1 MTKKEFAQGFWHIFR
16 SYWKSEEKKPALGL
30 LAVVISLN
38 FAMVYLVVLINR
50 WYNEF
55 YNALQAYEGALF
67 WPLIGKFTFLA
78 LLHIVIAVYAIYL
91 QQLLQI
97 RWRTYMT
104 RRYLTSWLDD
114 EAYYRLQVMK
124 SDMDN
129 PEQRIQDDI
138 NQFVA
143 LTLGLL
149 VGILKQITTLGAF
162 AVVLWNLSGVL
173 EIPFGGA
180 TFHIYGYMLW
190 FSLLYSG
197 LGTWLAHLVGR
208 RLIRLNYDQQRY
220 EADFRYAMTRVR
232 ENGESIAFYRGEAA
246 EHTGFLAH
254 FKEVVKNFRALMK
267 QTKYLN
273 FYANF
278 YAQLA
283 IIAPLILA
291 APRYFS
297 GAMQLGGLMQTI
309 TAFGRVQDALSYFVT
324 VYDTVAQLIAV
335 THRLLGFTSHLDE
348 VKALSPAVERQ
359 DSLRPELVFSDIRVA
374 LPDGRALLSDCS
386 LVLPPG
392 ERLLVTGAS
401 GCGKSTLL
409 RAIAGIWPFGSG
421 ALLAPEKSRILF
433 LPQRPYLPLGTLRR
447 AICYPLADERT
458 VAQSTLED
466 ILRRVD
472 LAALIP
478 RLDEVDDWSRI
489 LSLGEQQRVAFARIL
504 VLRPDWVFLDEA
516 TSALDEPREAYLYQV
531 LQEALPHTG
540 LVSVGHRQ
548 TLFARHDKELHLE
561 NGAATLRDIA
571 VA

>member
-1 MTKKEFAQGFWHIFR
+1 
-16 SYWKSEEKKPALGL
+16 
-30 LAVVISLN
+30 
-38 FAMVYLVVLINR
+38 MVYLVVLINR

-55 YNALQAYEGALF
+55 YNALQNYDAALF

-97 RWRTYMT
+97 RWRTFLTGCYMDD
-104 RRYLTSWLDD
+104 WLGD

-124 SDMDN
+124 TDMDN

-138 NQFVA
+138 NQFVG

-149 VGILKQITTLGAF
+149 IGVLKQFTTLAAF

-173 EIPFGGA
+173 EVPFNGE
-180 TFHIYGYMLW
+180 TYHIYGYMLW

-197 LGTWLAHLVGR
+197 VGTWLAHLVGR
-208 RLIRLNYDQQRY
+208 KLIRLNYDQQRY

-232 ENGESIAFYRGEAA
+232 ENGESIAFYGGEAA
-246 EHTGFLAH
+246 EHTGFIAH
-254 FKEVVKNFRALMK
+254 FKNVVKNFRGLMK

-278 YAQLA
+278 YGQIA

-297 GAMQLGGLMQTI
+297 GAMHLGGLMQTI
-309 TAFGRVQDALSYFVT
+309 TAFARVQDALSYFVT

-335 THRLLGFTSHLDE
+335 THRLLGFTGHLEE
-348 VKALSPAVERQ
+348 VRALTPAVARRDGER
-359 DSLRPELVFSDIRVA
+359 SELVFAGIHVA
-374 LPDGRALLSDCS
+374 LPDGRELLSPCS

-392 ERLLVTGAS
+392 QRLLVTGAS

-409 RAIAGIWPFGSG
+409 RAIAGIWPFGG
-421 ALLAPEKSRILF
+421 GDLLAPAGSQILF

-447 AICYPLADERT
+447 AICYPLADENA
-458 VAQSTLED
+458 VDSATLED

-478 RLDEVDDWSRI
+478 RLDDVDDWSRI
-489 LSLGEQQRVAFARIL
+489 LSLGEQQRIAFARIL
-504 VLRPDWVFLDEA
+504 VVRPDWVFLDEA
-516 TSALDEPREAYLYQV
+516 TSALDEPREEALYQ
-531 LQEALPHTG
+531 LLHETLPRTG
-540 LVSVGHRQ
+540 FVSVGHRQ
-548 TLFARHDKELHLE
+548 TLFPRHDKELHME
-561 NGAATLRDIA
+561 GGNAVLRDIIPA
-571 VA
+571 